1 MYFQDARLKEAIE
14 VAKCRKVYFSS
25 YRPEGSEFPELI
37 VTVPDDWPYVE
48 IAPLYDVHIGAARHD
63 AVLFERH
70 TKWLAESPYVLSFDG
85 GDLIENANKNSVGA
99 GVYEQDFNPDN
110 QLVQALIKLAQLRH
124 KMMFKLPGNHEART
138 SLAGIDVSR
147 WMSFMADIEYFPDFC
162 FCTIKYAGNNF
173 RILAHHGAGGAQT
186 AGGQL
191 NAARKSISWAKPID
205 IYWTGHIHNPKADA
219 IFQTDYDQKTNR
231 IFERNGIVVVAPSYL
246 KYFGTYAAQQA
257 YSPGL
262 RGLHTI
268 QLQKDGRI
276 DLSIHANGRRL

>member
-14 VAKCRKVYFSS
+14 VAKCRKVFFSS

-48 IAPLYDVHIGAARHD
+48 IAPIYDAHLGAHQHD
-63 AVLFERH
+63 MELFERH
-70 TKWLAESPYVLSFDG
+70 TAWIAEEPYVLSFDG

-99 GVYEQDFNPDN
+99 GVYEQDFNPNN
-110 QLVQALIKLAQLRH
+110 QLVKALVKLAQLQH
-124 KMMFKLPGNHEART
+124 KMMFKLMGNHEART

-147 WMSFMADIEYFPDFC
+147 WMAFMSDIEYFPDFC

-173 RILAHHGAGGAQT
+173 RILAHHGSGGAQT

-191 NAARKSISWAKPID
+191 NAARKALPWAKPID
-205 IYWTGHIHNPKADA
+205 VYWSGHGHNPKVDI

-231 IFERNGIVVVAPSYL
+231 MFERNGVVIVSPSFL

-257 YSPGL
+257 YTPGI
-262 RGLHTI
+262 RGLHTVRF
-268 QLQKDGRI
+268 QKDGRI